1 MRRMSSMKTPEDL
14 EERSRRDALV
24 EPLFGGLDA
33 TQASERAPSPQRRS
47 LLASAWFWLL
57 VALLCLV
64 SWLLF

>member
-1 MRRMSSMKTPEDL
+1 MSAPEDL

-33 TQASERAPSPQRRS
+33 TQANERDPSPQRRS
-47 LLASAWFWLL
+47 RLASARFWLL
-57 VALLCLV
+57 LLLVCLA